1 MTRPNQLIRVVAAA
15 FCAVA
20 ASCSGPP
27 CQDGTI
33 MATKDPN
40 GHVTIS
46 VGVLCP
52 GLRVSSFSLSPIAV
66 SLGGAID
73 VSAAGEDATDAA
85 TFTFAWTAPTGTFA
99 DPKASHT
106 KYTCTAP
113 GTVTL
118 TVTVSNGDCRATA
131 GMGVTCEGTCSGAAC
146 DGGTG

>member
-1 MTRPNQLIRVVAAA
+1 
-15 FCAVA
+15 
-20 ASCSGPP
+20 
-27 CQDGTI
+27 

-40 GHVTIS
+40 GHVVIS

-66 SLGGAID
+66 SVGGTVD
-73 VSAAGEDATDAA
+73 VSAAGQDDSTDAA

-99 DPKASHT
+99 DPKEAHT
-106 KYTCTAP
+106 KYTCATP

-118 TVTVSNGDCRATA
+118 TVTLSNGDCRATA
-131 GMGVTCEGTCSGAAC
+131 GMAVTCQGTCNGSAC